1 MILTIRVERSTDS
14 LKLRE
19 LLKLATVR
27 LSHEDVA
34 RSEVTFKTAVVEL
47 RAATVQL
54 TVPFT
59 SKVGGII
66 AIIGQ

>member
-27 LSHEDVA
+27 LSHGDVA